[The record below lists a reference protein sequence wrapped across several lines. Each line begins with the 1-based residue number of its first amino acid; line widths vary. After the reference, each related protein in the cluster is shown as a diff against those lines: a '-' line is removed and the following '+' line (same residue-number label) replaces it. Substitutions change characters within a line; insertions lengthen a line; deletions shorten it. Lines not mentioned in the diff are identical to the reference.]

1 MNPSDLEAEVS
12 QILNSPTEA
21 LQIPLQIPLQIH
33 SVLPLSPASRPDLV
47 QWLSHCWHTE

>member
-21 LQIPLQIPLQIH
+21 LQITLQIH
-33 SVLPLSPASRPDLV
+33 SVLHLSPASRQDVV